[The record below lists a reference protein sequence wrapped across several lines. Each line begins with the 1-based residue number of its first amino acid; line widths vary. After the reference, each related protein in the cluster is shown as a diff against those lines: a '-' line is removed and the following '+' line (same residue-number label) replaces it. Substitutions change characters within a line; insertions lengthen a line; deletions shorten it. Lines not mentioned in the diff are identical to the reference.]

1 MILPPPRRRS
11 PLALPAP
18 RDATETARQGQG
30 IGDLEAMRQMAATSV
45 PEMLRMAPVTG
56 EAMSVFDAAW
66 AAANRDYPGAG
77 MALAGALP
85 VAGTVKR
92 AGKAVQRAI
101 DLAEAQRVARGKE
114 LFPMEV
120 FHGTSSPEG
129 LQAFE
134 ARQPP
139 TGQLHDL
146 PGVHVG
152 TREAANERIGHN
164 WGDTPAAFAKALAD
178 EAKEAKRAGV
188 QPQRPSVLPLRMR
201 MEKPYLQ
208 ASGEPFTEGQLRLQ
222 VKKLG
227 QERKLFP
234 QLGGPMPKNYW
245 ENVQQARQ
253 LMADKLLAEGHDV
266 VPYINTVEDPGSVSY
281 LVLDPSRLRSMFA
294 QFDPQKLR
302 SRDLS
307 AGLAG
312 IFGAGAAA
320 TMNRPE
326 REQ

>member
-1 MILPPPRRRS
+1 
-11 PLALPAP
+11 
-18 RDATETARQGQG
+18 
-30 IGDLEAMRQMAATSV
+30 
-45 PEMLRMAPVTG
+45 
-56 EAMSVFDAAW
+56 
-66 AAANRDYPGAG
+66 
-77 MALAGALP
+77 
-85 VAGTVKR
+85 
-92 AGKAVQRAI
+92 
-101 DLAEAQRVARGKE
+101 
-114 LFPMEV
+114 MEV
-120 FHGTSSPEG
+120 FHGTSGPDIID
-129 LQAFE
+129 AFE
-134 ARQPP
+134 ARQPS

-164 WGDTPAAFAKALAD
+164 WGDTPASFMKALQD
-178 EAKEAKRAGV
+178 EAQDAQIYGWKPK
-188 QPQRPSVLPLRMR
+188 RPSVLPLRMR
-201 MEKPYLQ
+201 MEKPYVQ
-208 ASGEPFTEGQLRLQ
+208 ASGEPFTEGQLRMQ

-227 QERKLFP
+227 QERKLLP
-234 QLGGPMPKNYW
+234 QLGGPMPKDYW

-266 VPYINTVEDPGSVSY
+266 VPYINTVEDPGSISY

-312 IFGAGAAA
+312 ILGAGTAA